1 MKETNNDIYI
11 WNRVAIFATLCL
23 LAIFYFSALYPYSLS
38 GGLKRWF
45 LYELSLLIG
54 GGFIGIAFRALA
66 HIGDEGEKSK
76 KTLTQLWAVYL
87 FLYPTIVIF
96 LAPLVLYLFFQGG
109 NSLFVRFSAEVSMGF
124 LMGFLGYGILH
135 KLTDKVL

>member
-1 MKETNNDIYI
+1 MNYRHDDHFV

-45 LYELSLLIG
+45 LYELTLIIG
-54 GGFIGIAFRALA
+54 GGLIGIAFRSLA
-66 HIGDEGEKSK
+66 VIGHEGNFNKDS
-76 KTLTQLWAVYL
+76 LFRMWIHYIVVYPLIVL
-87 FLYPTIVIF
+87 FLS
-96 LAPLVLYLFFQGG
+96 PLVLYLFFHTG

-124 LMGFLGYGILH
+124 LMGFAGYGILH
-135 KLTDKVL
+135 KLSGNIL